1 MQLAIINNGIIERI
15 EESSILFPNTAFPA
29 LGIPAQEFLDEN
41 SAMEVIHWVQFDSTI
56 NKLLTVDPYIQDS
69 KVYTCRLEPKTQSEL
84 DSEVFRATQVKENEV
99 RSQRNQLLKDSDWTQ
114 VADAPVDK
122 TAWVVYRQDLRDLT
136 SQEGF
141 PFNVVFPN
149 PPL

>member
-1 MQLAIINNGIIERI
+1 MQVAIIENNEIKNIGEIKEF
-15 EESSILFPNTAFPA
+15 FPNVSFPSI
-29 LGIPAQEFLDEN
+29 GIEPEFLTEN
-41 SAMEVIHWVQFDSTI
+41 SLMEVVVWEMFDSAI
-56 NKLLTVDPYIQDS
+56 EKLETVEPYIKDG
-69 KVYTCRLEPKTQSEL
+69 KVYTCLKVVKTEAEL
-84 DSEVFRATQVKENEV
+84 QDDAIKAQLAKENEV

-114 VADAPVDK
+114 VADAPIDK
-122 TAWVVYRQDLRDLT
+122 LAWATYRQALRDLT